1 MVLSLVGEV
10 LVIGLPGVGFRQCFV
25 RAGFLDCESSG
36 SIASLQVFEAVDWD
50 TGSACCELQQ
60 T

>member
-1 MVLSLVGEV
+1 MVLYLGRRRLVM
-10 LVIGLPGVGFRQCFV
+10 GLPGVGFRQCFV
-25 RAGFLDCESSG
+25 RAGFLDGESSG

-50 TGSACCELQQ
+50 AGSACCELQQ